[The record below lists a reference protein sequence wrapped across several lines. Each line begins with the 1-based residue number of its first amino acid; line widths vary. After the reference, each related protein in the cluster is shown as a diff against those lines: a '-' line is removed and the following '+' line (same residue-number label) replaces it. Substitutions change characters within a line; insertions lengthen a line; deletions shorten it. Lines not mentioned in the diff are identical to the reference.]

1 METSYPRRLSTSEQ
15 FSKLFTHIKSA
26 VIVFNLEFPNFEY
39 GSKTLL
45 GSNKDGSLYYGE
57 IHQGDHKGAIFLG
70 SSLRQLRNPGPK
82 GKFSRNIDKLYILYG
97 FRK

>member
-1 METSYPRRLSTSEQ
+1 METSYPRHLSPSEQ
-15 FSKLFTHIKSA
+15 FSKLFIHIKSA

-39 GSKTLL
+39 GSKSLL

-57 IHQGDHKGAIFLG
+57 IHHGEHKGAIVLG

-82 GKFSRNIDKLYILYG
+82 GKFSRNTDKLYILYG